1 MQDKLS
7 DRLLETQTIM
17 EEHIFRLS
25 LLEDIQTV
33 ALDCTHEKRQLWKVE
48 SQREMIKFPT
58 CHIFSHGK

>member
-33 ALDCTHEKRQLWKVE
+33 ALDCTHEKRH
-48 SQREMIKFPT
+48 SY
-58 CHIFSHGK
+58 GKWRARGR